1 MFNQIASYFTSTV
14 GMALA
19 GVTAALALTTA
30 VQTYR
35 VGAWENK
42 YREAEEARKTETGQ
56 LQVDVGVQKTLM
68 QEWKGKALSYSR
80 EIEAANKL
88 RQEKLQEIARLQ
100 YTSQEKTRTI
110 AKYIKTIQEQKP
122 SAGSNDCEESAVQLI
137 NFNKDRMQ

>member
-56 LQVDVGVQKTLM
+56 LQVDIGVQKTLM
-68 QEWKGKALSYSR
+68 QEWKGKALEYSK
-80 EIEAANKL
+80 EIEAANRL

-100 YTSQEKTRTI
+100 YTSQEKNKTI
-110 AKYIKTIQEQKP
+110 AKYIKAIQEQKP

-137 NFNKDRMQ
+137 NLNKDRMQ